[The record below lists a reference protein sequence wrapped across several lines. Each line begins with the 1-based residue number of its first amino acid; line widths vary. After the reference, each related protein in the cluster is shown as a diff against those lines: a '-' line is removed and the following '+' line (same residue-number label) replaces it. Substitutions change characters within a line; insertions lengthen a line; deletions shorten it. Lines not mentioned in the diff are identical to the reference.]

1 MKTTMVDIIV
11 KGKMEVIL
19 VYGELK
25 KKSTMVDLVS
35 KKKLDLNIDN
45 GLIIGFIIAT
55 SIIALLY

>member
-1 MKTTMVDIIV
+1 MVDIIV